1 MSQGPHSLQQLA
13 DRPGIMPDVLGAIGN
28 TPLVR
33 VNKISKS
40 AGLKCELR
48 KAAPPVL
55 SYHPPPPASGQVR
68 VLQRW
73 RLGEGQ
79 DCPEDGGGRREGR
92 PAEAGE
98 TRGY

>member
-1 MSQGPHSLQQLA
+1 MSQGPHSLQQLS
-13 DRPGIMPDVLGAIGN
+13 DRPGIMPDVLSAIGN

-48 KAAPPVL
+48 KAAPPVQ
-55 SYHPPPPASGQVR
+55 SYHAPPPSGQVR
-68 VLQRW
+68 VLQRR
-73 RLGEGQ
+73 RLSEGQ
-79 DCPEDGGGRREGR
+79 DCLEDGRGRREGR

-98 TRGY
+98 TRG